1 MLRNSEL
8 SARSCIS
15 LLSFNV
21 IPGYRYDRV
30 TTETLFCLL
39 PVVLILIVKYRPK
52 LEEFNLFNKEDLEN
66 ASYS

>member
-1 MLRNSEL
+1 MLRNLEL

-21 IPGYRYDRV
+21 IAGYRYDRV

-39 PVVLILIVKYRPK
+39 QVVLTLIVKYRPK
-52 LEEFNLFNKEDLEN
+52 LEEFNLFKKEGLEN